1 MRDVTHLTLEF
12 RIRTPVMVPVLHIV
26 RGSVAEGLQVVAEN
40 IQSNLHS
47 VSGRVATM
55 QRAVAHDMRALWEG
69 AEANFHE
76 ASAANEPTEAVN
88 DSSAAEPTVDD
99 GWRLPL
105 GWISLAAGAA
115 AIAGLG
121 LAHIEMRER
130 TEATNQQTQKSR
142 GLSKKAHHGGR
153 SGLSRTDWSSSG

>member
-12 RIRTPVMVPVLHIV
+12 RIRNPIMVPVLHIV

-47 VSGRVATM
+47 ASERVATV
-55 QRAVAHDMRALWEG
+55 QRAVAQDMRALWEG

-76 ASAANEPTEAVN
+76 VAAASEPTAAANDWT
-88 DSSAAEPTVDD
+88 TD
-99 GWRLPL
+99 GPLDGGWGLPL

-115 AIAGLG
+115 IIAGLG
-121 LAHIEMRER
+121 LAQIEVRER
-130 TEATNQQTQKSR
+130 REPTVQGRQSR
-142 GLSKKAHHGGR
+142 APVKKALRRGR
-153 SGLSRTDWSSSG
+153 PAMSRTDWSRSG